1 MIGVLIIIDTITGIK
16 KAHKLKEKIT
26 SRKLSAIISKLALYE
41 VTVIMFFLID
51 QFILNDII
59 LTFFSVPFM
68 LTKIVALVLASIE
81 VMSINESIKQIEK
94 ILPRLNTQK
103 IEYWVQNVVCENNYS
118 DIDNIVYSSPNKIME
133 TVTSKKTLIG
143 LLSESSEVKSHINL
157 PIETLLNVANKSIKG
172 FIDNLDED
180 SKRDLSKVL
189 MTEDVELSKEF
200 DELKSKTIGKLSN
213 ITESLDDIT
222 SKKLQETIEQIQ
234 SDTFSKINYVRLY
247 NLHNNL

>member
-1 MIGVLIIIDTITGIK
+1 MKFGQLMSKIEGLLINSYVNETAKIE
-16 KAHKLKEKIT
+16 LKNF
-26 SRKLSAIISKLALYE
+26 RKLVLENKNASSMFHIYTELSKRKGLDKEIAEAY
-41 VTVIMFFLID
+41 
-51 QFILNDII
+51 
-59 LTFFSVPFM
+59 
-68 LTKIVALVLASIE
+68 
-81 VMSINESIKQIEK
+81 INESLRQIEK
-94 ILPRLNTQK
+94 ISPRLNTQK
-103 IEYWVQNVVCENNYS
+103 IEYWVKDVVCENNYQ
-118 DIDNIVYSSPNKIME
+118 DIDNIVYSTPNKIME
-133 TVTSKKTLIG
+133 TVNSKKTLIN
-143 LLSESSEVKSHINL
+143 LLSESTEVKSHIDL

-172 FIDNLDED
+172 YIENLDED

-222 SKKLQETIEQIQ
+222 SKKLQETIEQVQ